1 MSSYTKTQFIALI
14 KTRSSLLASFA
25 DATLST
31 FIDSALRALSEK
43 KPEFRIDADNTF
55 SSDDNPVDLPSGC
68 LDVYGVRD
76 SDTGYP
82 ITWSVIN
89 EGDGDKLLLGNIA
102 LPSYQDEIEDSYY
115 IDPLLSSTSASR
127 TFTSYDIEYSI
138 LQTMSTAKDTHLEAL
153 YNHILYQACSYKAES
168 IAVSAGDQD
177 SVNQMTDTDASGNT
191 TSVTFAS
198 SKEAVSNLT
207 TLAESYLDKFEKS
220 VGNVAFGVRS

>member
-1 MSSYTKTQFIALI
+1 MSSYTKTQFIAYI
-14 KTRSSLLASFA
+14 KTKSSLLASFA
-25 DATLST
+25 DAILST

-43 KPEFRIDADNTF
+43 MPEIRIDADNAF
-55 SSDDNPVDLPSGC
+55 SSDDNPVDLPDNC

-76 SDTGYP
+76 SDTFQA
-82 ITWSVIN
+82 ISWSIEN
-89 EGDGDKLLLGNIA
+89 EGDGDKLRLGDTA

-115 IDPLLSSTSASR
+115 MDPLLSSSQASR
-127 TFTSYDIEYSI
+127 AFTSYDIEYSI
-138 LQTMSTAKDTHLEAL
+138 LQTMSTVKDTHLEAL

-168 IAVSAGDQD
+168 IAMSAGDQD

-198 SKEAVSNLT
+198 SKESVSNLT
-207 TLAESYLDKFEKS
+207 TLAESYLDKFTKS